1 LCDQICAVFATDV
14 GRALV
19 SPWVE
24 LRADPVKKKFRSD
37 MARPLRSSE
46 RKIKE
51 LDRENAKLV
60 SEIKKIKGL

>member
-1 LCDQICAVFATDV
+1 
-14 GRALV
+14 
-19 SPWVE
+19 
-24 LRADPVKKKFRSD
+24 

-60 SEIKKIKGL
+60 SEIKRSKDYECFQTNLHVFHKMRYSLRPDLIFV